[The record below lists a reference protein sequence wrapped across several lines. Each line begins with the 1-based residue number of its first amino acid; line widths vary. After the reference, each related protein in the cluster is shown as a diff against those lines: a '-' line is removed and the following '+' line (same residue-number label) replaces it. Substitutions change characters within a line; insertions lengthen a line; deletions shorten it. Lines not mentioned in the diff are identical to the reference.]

1 MFYFKIFWFRNFT
14 LSRIDAE
21 QMEMVLNAEKNPL
34 RLHFPPVIFRLNG
47 STPLRVGWAGSNAGS
62 EYYYS
67 EEKYIFL
74 LDASS
79 AQKKMIGLSADRI
92 NGPFVRS
99 TRGKKNNRVRTN
111 GWTGRLVA
119 SRLLSAGRRY
129 VGNEWSRYLPRLHRH
144 VLSVIS
150 CSKMSINDVGC
161 ADGETNLR
169 VPATS
174 TTLHLLRFHQGMVIS
189 QYEFVALRAH
199 PSSGYK
205 STCKSSVK
213 HTFVKWIQ
221 SQSRLERLMP
231 SFVASKVAHYLLIYL
246 NRSLT
251 YCNRSVNNRY
261 KIIIDKQTR
270 RSVALWASLFLR
282 INPG

>member
-1 MFYFKIFWFRNFT
+1 MRARNVCFAFWFRNFT
-14 LSRIDAE
+14 LSTIDAE
-21 QMEMVLNAEKNPL
+21 QMEIVLDAEKCSQTAL
-34 RLHFPPVIFRLNG
+34 SLIFHLNG
-47 STPLRVGWAGSNAGS
+47 STPLRSDRQEAMHPDLNIIIF
-62 EYYYS
+62 
-67 EEKYIFL
+67 KKKIFL

-79 AQKKMIGLSADRI
+79 AQKKIIGLSADRI

-99 TRGKKNNRVRTN
+99 TRANNRVRTN

-129 VGNEWSRYLPRLHRH
+129 VGNEWSRYLCVFTDMLCTFSDF
-144 VLSVIS
+144 VF
-150 CSKMSINDVGC
+150 KMSTNDVGS

-205 STCKSSVK
+205 STCSSSVK

-221 SQSRLERLMP
+221 SQSHL
-231 SFVASKVAHYLLIYL
+231 
-246 NRSLT
+246 
-251 YCNRSVNNRY
+251 
-261 KIIIDKQTR
+261 
-270 RSVALWASLFLR
+270 
-282 INPG
+282 